1 MNTERDRIVRQAL
14 VHYRDWIELNE
25 RDTDLAPLAEMFI
38 CEYAIRY
45 ADNPAIQE
53 LWRDYAETMGF
64 NETGA

>member
-1 MNTERDRIVRQAL
+1 MNERDRIVLQAL
-14 VHYRDWIELNE
+14 VRYREWVEMNE

-45 ADNPAIQE
+45 ADIPEIQE
-53 LWRDYAETMGF
+53 LWRDYANTMGF